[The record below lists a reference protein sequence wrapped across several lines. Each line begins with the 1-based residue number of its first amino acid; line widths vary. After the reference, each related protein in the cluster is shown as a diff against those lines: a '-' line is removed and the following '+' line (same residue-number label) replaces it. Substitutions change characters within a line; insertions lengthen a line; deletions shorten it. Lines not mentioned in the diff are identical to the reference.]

1 MAALQT
7 QVNCAPMTTPL
18 LLRQRGGTLL
28 GFVLGLVAGLGI
40 AVAVALYITNAPVPF
55 VSKVRPASEN
65 INPGAGGQLPDPNKA
80 LQGAPRSPDT
90 TAVPA
95 PKLDAATDPK
105 AAPPPAEKGVAAV
118 PDDGSRYLLQ
128 AGAFKTPEDADAM
141 RARLALLGF
150 DAKVFPREQD
160 GTTLYRVRLGPYG
173 NVEDVNRMRKTMV
186 ENGIDVQL
194 IKVR

>member
-1 MAALQT
+1 MPRFKPNFATSHFVSRQT
-7 QVNCAPMTTPL
+7 
-18 LLRQRGGTLL
+18 GGTLL
-28 GFVLGLVAGLGI
+28 GFVLGLILGLAI

-55 VSKVRPASEN
+55 LNKVRPASEN
-65 INPGAGGQLPDPNKA
+65 INPGAGGQLPDPNKP
-80 LQGAPRSPDT
+80 LQSAPQPADT
-90 TAVPA
+90 ATVPPA
-95 PKLDAATDPK
+95 RLDAATDPK
-105 AAPPPAEKGVAAV
+105 AAPPPPEKGMAAL

-150 DAKVFPREQD
+150 DAKIFPREQD
-160 GTTLYRVRLGPYG
+160 GQTLFRVRLGPYG
-173 NVEDVNRMRKTMV
+173 NVEDVNRMRKTMA